1 MAVKSVTEH
10 ALTVTVAI
18 PVLNGGERL
27 IEVLEAVRSQ
37 SIGGSLE
44 LLVCDSGSTDRSI
57 SRAKSFGARVI
68 EIPAAEF
75 SHGGTRNLLME
86 EATGDHVAFL
96 TQDSTPAD
104 SSWLSRLLGGF
115 MVADDVALVH
125 GPYLPRQGAEAHV
138 ARELHQHFAS
148 FSDGSEVA
156 IDRAGDGPAWADVSS
171 RATFFTDANGA
182 VARWAWEQVPF
193 PDVAYAEDRLLA
205 KKMLQQG
212 FSKVFESR
220 AAVVHSHDYGSRELF
235 GRSFDEFRGL
245 RETFG
250 HVESASPRRAIT
262 SVRRKTTADHKWAL
276 QEGARRRDSAAIAL
290 RAARYHTIR
299 VVAAALGS
307 RADRLSPA
315 ARRALSLER
324 RDSFLPTN

>member
-156 IDRAGDGPAWADVSS
+156 IDLLGPMFQAAQHSS
-171 RATFFTDANGA
+171 PT
-182 VARWAWEQVPF
+182 Q
-193 PDVAYAEDRLLA
+193 
-205 KKMLQQG
+205 
-212 FSKVFESR
+212 
-220 AAVVHSHDYGSRELF
+220 
-235 GRSFDEFRGL
+235 
-245 RETFG
+245 
-250 HVESASPRRAIT
+250 
-262 SVRRKTTADHKWAL
+262 TA
-276 QEGARRRDSAAIAL
+276 
-290 RAARYHTIR
+290 
-299 VVAAALGS
+299 
-307 RADRLSPA
+307 LSPA
-315 ARRALSLER
+315 GLGSKCHFLMWLTPRTACWQKRCFSRASQRSSNRGPPSFIHTITDRVNSLAATSTNSEGCAKRSATSSRPPRGGRSRASGGRRPPTTNGRFKRALVGGIVPRLR
-324 RDSFLPTN
+324 